1 MYLPGDL
8 ILCHGGGLLQ
18 RGIRWAE
25 RSPGEA
31 ASWANHVA
39 GFTSP
44 GMVTEALYRVVC
56 RPFAD
61 FAAQAAD
68 YQIWRCVGLTE
79 TQREAVAA
87 VALGYVGREYGY
99 FKILAH
105 LGDALLSRLAG
116 RNIFITRRLALM
128 DRYPICSWVW
138 AQAYQKALGLTFGVP
153 ASEADPDDMHDCIRT
168 SAAWIMVAEHK
179 GA

>member
-1 MYLPGDL
+1 MFLPGDL

-25 RSPGEA
+25 RAPGETS
-31 ASWANHVA
+31 SWANHVA

-56 RPFAD
+56 RSFAD
-61 FAAQAAD
+61 FAASGAD
-68 YQIWRCVGLTE
+68 YQVWRCLGLTDA
-79 TQREAVAA
+79 QREAVAA

-99 FKILAH
+99 GKILAH

-116 RNIFITRRLALM
+116 RNVFLARRICGM

-138 AQAYQKALGLTFGVP
+138 AMAYAKALGLTFGLP
-153 ASEADPDDMHDCIRT
+153 ASEADPDDMHDYV
-168 SAAWIMVAEHK
+168 SSSPAWRLVAEAK